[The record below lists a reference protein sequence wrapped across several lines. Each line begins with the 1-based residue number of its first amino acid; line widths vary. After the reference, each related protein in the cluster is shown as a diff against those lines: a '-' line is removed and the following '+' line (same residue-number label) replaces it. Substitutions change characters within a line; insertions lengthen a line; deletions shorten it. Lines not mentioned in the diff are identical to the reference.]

1 MKRAFGPWFGGP
13 LILAA
18 SLALAAPPGPG
29 AANVPAT
36 LTTSP
41 TPRDFAEG
49 IPLTVEPGGAIYGLD
64 LPDALY
70 AGVTRPDLGDARV
83 FNAQGERLPHVLRR
97 PQSRP
102 ASPGEA
108 KPVPLFPL
116 YDESPTHLVPS
127 SQWRVR
133 AGPDGTLVEVTGG
146 GAPPA
151 NQRPRAYLL
160 DLSQWRG
167 QSLAGLRLRWGAP
180 PASGFLSRV
189 TLEVSDD
196 LAQWRPAGAGVLADL
211 EFGGQRLQRVNLTP
225 SAWGAYVRVAWP
237 DALGAT
243 DLLEARVLPGPGTAP
258 EPARRHRE
266 IPGQFVAGPKA
277 GFEFDGG
284 ALLPVE
290 RIQVRPPQTNSLA
303 RAVISSRATPAE
315 PWRERHRGALY
326 ALTMEDIR
334 LRNEP
339 IPLPALVHR
348 YWRLE
353 TSGEGDGFGSGV
365 PVLELEWVA
374 HELLFLARG
383 PGPYLLAYGSAR
395 VGPPGDDAA
404 SLLEQLARDPQRVR
418 PAQAGVP
425 QALAGTGVLAPL
437 PIPLPWRQIALW
449 GVLLLCV
456 LALGWMAWRVYRQLA
471 SPAPPAGPDTP
482 RAPERP

>member
-1 MKRAFGPWFGGP
+1 MKRVSGPWLGGP

-18 SLALAAPPGPG
+18 SLAMAVPPGPG
-29 AANVPAT
+29 VANNPAT

-41 TPRDFAEG
+41 IPRDFAEG

-70 AGVTRPDLGDARV
+70 AGVTRPDFGDVRV

-102 ASPGEA
+102 TSPGEA

-116 YDESPTHLVPS
+116 YGESPAHWAPS

-133 AGPDGTLVEVTGG
+133 AGPDGTLIEVTGAA
-146 GAPPA
+146 APPA
-151 NQRPRAYLL
+151 NQWPRAYLL

-167 QSLAGLRLRWGAP
+167 QSPASLRLNWGAP

-196 LAQWRPAGAGVLADL
+196 LAQWRPAGTGVLADL
-211 EFGGQRLQRVNLTP
+211 EFGGQRLRRNALTP
-225 SAWGAYVRVAWP
+225 SVWGTYVRVAWP
-237 DALGAT
+237 DTLGAT
-243 DLLEARVLPGPGTAP
+243 PLLEALVLPGAGAAP

-326 ALTMEDIR
+326 ALTMEGIR

-353 TSGEGDGFGSGV
+353 TSGEGDGFGGGV
-365 PVLELEWVA
+365 PVLELDWVV

-404 SLLEQLARDPQRVR
+404 SLLEQLASDPQRIR
-418 PAQAGVP
+418 PAQAGAP
-425 QALAGTGVLAPL
+425 QALAGSGARAPL
-437 PIPLPWRQIALW
+437 TPPLPWRQIALW

-471 SPAPPAGPDTP
+471 GPPPASGADTP
-482 RAPERP
+482 SASDRP